1 MDRRQFIQSS
11 AALGV
16 ASALPF
22 RVDVAHAGTLAPAAN
37 QTGYRALVCVF
48 LFGGNDSHNMVVPY
62 GTIDYNA
69 YSAARGGLAAANGLA
84 LPYADLKVLSSANL
98 TPNTLALHPAM
109 SNLQALFSSNKL
121 AIVANTAPLLA
132 PTTLAQYQS
141 RAVPLPPQL
150 FSHSDMQTHWQ
161 TMRPD
166 VPADTGW
173 GGRMADVFRAS
184 APGQLPVTIGMGSG
198 GTFMKGDIVS
208 PYNVVPVRYSGGAID
223 PQSSIARSPNAWS
236 SWDTTAN
243 SQGVFKE
250 NYLAARPNLL
260 EQQFASMTRS
270 SLEVGEFVKS
280 AMYNVD
286 ASGNYS
292 FKNAVPGTWP
302 ATNPLAAQLH
312 AVAAMIGARQNL
324 GVSRQVFFVTL
335 GGFDNHGDQ
344 FGNTVS
350 GKTLLSGKHYALMAY
365 LDQALAT
372 FYNAT
377 VLMGIND
384 SVTTM
389 TMSDFGRTLKSN
401 GQGSDHG
408 WGGHQLVLGGQVNG
422 GRVYGRYPFAGIL
435 PQLDVGEGRLLPEI
449 AADVYTARLAQWFG
463 AEPADLAAIFPNLSR
478 FDRSSLTSLMA

>member
-11 AALGV
+11 AALSA

-22 RVDVAHAGTLAPAAN
+22 SITAANAGTVAPAAN

-62 GTIDYNA
+62 GTSEYNA
-69 YSAARGGLAAANGLA
+69 YSAARGGLAEGNGLA
-84 LPYADLKVLSSANL
+84 LPYADLKVLLSPNL
-98 TPNTLALHPAM
+98 AANTLALHPALG
-109 SNLQALFSSNKL
+109 NLQSLFASGKL
-121 AIVANTAPLLA
+121 AVVANTAPLLA
-132 PTTLAQYQS
+132 PTTLAQYQARS
-141 RAVPLPPQL
+141 VPLPPQL

-161 TMRPD
+161 TMRPE

-173 GGRMADVFRAS
+173 GGRMADVFRTS
-184 APGQLPVTIGMGSG
+184 APGQLPVSIGMGSG
-198 GTFMKGDIVS
+198 GAFMKGDIIS
-208 PYNVVPVRYSGGAID
+208 PYNVVPMRYSGGAID
-223 PQSSIARSPNAWS
+223 PKSSIARTPNAWS
-236 SWDTTAN
+236 SWDSTAN
-243 SQGVFKE
+243 SQGVFTS
-250 NYLAARPNLL
+250 NYFSVRANLL
-260 EQQFASMTRS
+260 EQQFGSLTRA
-270 SLEVGEFVKS
+270 SLEVGEFVKG

-286 ASGNYS
+286 GNGNYS
-292 FKNAVPGTWP
+292 LRNPVPGTWP
-302 ATNPLAAQLH
+302 TTNPLAAQLH

-324 GVSRQVFFVTL
+324 GVTRQVFFVSL

-344 FGNTVS
+344 FGTS
-350 GKTLLSGKHYALMAY
+350 GGLKSLLSGKHYSLMAL

-377 VLMGIND
+377 AAMGMAD

-389 TMSDFGRTLKSN
+389 TMSDFGRTMKSN

-422 GRVYGRYPFAGIL
+422 GRVYGRFPFAGIL
-435 PQLDVGEGRLLPEI
+435 PQLDVGQGRLLPEI

-463 AEPADLAAIFPNLSR
+463 ADAADLAAIFPNLSR
-478 FDRSSLTSLMA
+478 FDRASLTSLMV